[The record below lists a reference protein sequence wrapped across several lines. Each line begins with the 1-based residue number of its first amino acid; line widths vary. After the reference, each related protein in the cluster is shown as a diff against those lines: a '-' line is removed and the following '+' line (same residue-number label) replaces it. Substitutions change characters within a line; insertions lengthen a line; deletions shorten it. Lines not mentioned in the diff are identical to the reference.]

1 MNFRSRY
8 LKALRQFKPRNL
20 RSLGLVSIIQVI
32 LSIFDL
38 VAIIFVGLIVS
49 ISIYGIQSK
58 TYPASSSNVLEFF
71 QLDELNFQTQIA
83 YLGIITASLL
93 IFKTT
98 SSAYLNRKSLFY
110 IAKRGS
116 EISSDFYNNLSRCYI
131 NQIGQFKSQ
140 EIIYAASSGVD
151 NLTTKL
157 LGTSMTLISDFFLLL
172 VIIFGLLIYDTK
184 MALMILI
191 IFIFI
196 GFTVSKFT
204 KNQAFKLGLKESD
217 LGININQGLKE
228 FIDIYRE
235 VHVRNLKLD
244 YVSNLSTERD
254 KLAITNAKKIF
265 LSILN
270 KYVFEISV
278 VLICLLFTAFQ
289 FVLYNASDAF
299 AGLGVIVAAI
309 FRVAPAIS
317 RIQQGLIQIRGSL
330 GAVESTLQIID
341 YYSVNNLNLA
351 EDQVVQPISKEFLPQ
366 VSIKNLEFQYS
377 NGSQFK
383 VNISDLIIAPGKQV
397 AIVGPSGS
405 GKSTLLDL
413 MIGVLAPLNGDISI
427 SSVNPRAAIEFWPG
441 CISYL
446 PQKSHLINRDVIA
459 NISLKTNYSKQDV
472 ARVLELLRQVEL
484 EYVVDDLPNGVH
496 TILNQNGL
504 NLSGGQVQR
513 IGIARALF
521 TKPQLIFL
529 DEPSSALDSQ
539 SEAAISALLNS
550 TKGRVTTVIVAHRL
564 SSIVNSD
571 LIIYMEKGEIVGKGN
586 FEALKNMI
594 PNFEIQANLLGL

>member
-1 MNFRSRY
+1 M
-8 LKALRQFKPRNL
+8 
-20 RSLGLVSIIQVI
+20 
-32 LSIFDL
+32 
-38 VAIIFVGLIVS
+38 
-49 ISIYGIQSK
+49 
-58 TYPASSSNVLEFF
+58 
-71 QLDELNFQTQIA
+71 
-83 YLGIITASLL
+83 
-93 IFKTT
+93 
-98 SSAYLNRKSLFY
+98 
-110 IAKRGS
+110 
-116 EISSDFYNNLSRCYI
+116 
-131 NQIGQFKSQ
+131 
-140 EIIYAASSGVD
+140 
-151 NLTTKL
+151 
-157 LGTSMTLISDFFLLL
+157 
-172 VIIFGLLIYDTK
+172 
-184 MALMILI
+184 
-191 IFIFI
+191 
-196 GFTVSKFT
+196 
-204 KNQAFKLGLKESD
+204 
-217 LGININQGLKE
+217 
-228 FIDIYRE
+228 
-235 VHVRNLKLD
+235 
-244 YVSNLSTERD
+244 
-254 KLAITNAKKIF
+254 
-265 LSILN
+265 
-270 KYVFEISV
+270 
-278 VLICLLFTAFQ
+278 
-289 FVLYNASDAF
+289 
-299 AGLGVIVAAI
+299 
-309 FRVAPAIS
+309 
-317 RIQQGLIQIRGSL
+317 
-330 GAVESTLQIID
+330 
-341 YYSVNNLNLA
+341 
-351 EDQVVQPISKEFLPQ
+351 
-366 VSIKNLEFQYS
+366 
-377 NGSQFK
+377 
-383 VNISDLIIAPGKQV
+383 NISDLIIAPGKQV

-459 NISLKTNYSKQDV
+459 YISLKTNYSKQDV